1 MYRINFTY
9 IPIEPTKHVW
19 RYISIKIL
27 IILFLV
33 LVFLAFIKRR
43 RHYWHT
49 QSHRK
54 GCYTSR
60 KGTYSKMSVKETG
73 TIFEDFVVDLLADKR
88 LTLLDRTQDRIS
100 SRGVYAESCKNP
112 DLHIKQLY
120 GNGYIDYHLECK
132 YKSHRDS
139 DGNIIFDA
147 YKIARYKKFQHENHR
162 KVFLAVGIGRTP
174 FSPEEFLIV
183 PLDSICGNALP
194 KDVTAFRVSPTPK
207 NLVCY
212 INRYFDTLFSKYN

>member
-9 IPIEPTKHVW
+9 IPIELTKHVW
-19 RYISIKIL
+19 RYTTMKIL

-33 LVFLAFIKRR
+33 LAILALIKRR
-43 RHYWHT
+43 RRYGHT
-49 QSHRK
+49 QSYK
-54 GCYTSR
+54 AGDYTSR
-60 KGTYSKMSVKETG
+60 KSNYSKMSVKEMG

-174 FSPEEFLIV
+174 FAPEEFLIV
-183 PLDSICGNALP
+183 PLDSLCGNALP
-194 KDVTAFRVSPTPK
+194 KEATEFRVSPTPED
-207 NLVCY
+207 LVCY
-212 INRYFDTLFSKYN
+212 INRYFNTLFSKYK